1 MFPAGGGMAAPDR
14 ALHIALV
21 GEVMSAVITETHP
34 LSLVAETA
42 SDLMSMNPVSIRH
55 DATLREAVLLL
66 HDRHFGAAPVID
78 EAGRAVGVI
87 SRADVLA
94 HDRET
99 VSYARP
105 MPEYDPR
112 DLKMPNGERLPE
124 EFQVEM
130 VDSTCVREVMT
141 PAVFGVRPTTLASE
155 VVQQMVTL
163 DVHRLFVVDDD
174 GVLVGVVTTMDI
186 LRHLRP

>member
-1 MFPAGGGMAAPDR
+1 MSTIAADR
-14 ALHIALV
+14 HC
-21 GEVMSAVITETHP
+21 
-34 LSLVAETA
+34 LSLAAQTAAE
-42 SDLMSMNPVSIRH
+42 LMSLNPVSIRE
-55 DATLREAVLLL
+55 DASLREAVLLL

-99 VSYARP
+99 VVYARP
-105 MPEYDPR
+105 TPEYDPR
-112 DLKMPNGERLPE
+112 DLTLATGEHLPD
-124 EFQVEM
+124 EFQVEL
-130 VDSTCVREVMT
+130 VDSTQVREVMT
-141 PAVFGVRPTTLASE
+141 PAIFGVRPSTPAAE
-155 VVQQMVTL
+155 VVEQMVTL

-174 GVLVGVVTTMDI
+174 GVLVGVISTLDV

>member
-1 MFPAGGGMAAPDR
+1 
-14 ALHIALV
+14 
-21 GEVMSAVITETHP
+21 MSAAVADSRR
-34 LSLVAETA
+34 LSLAAETA
-42 SDLMSMNPVSIRH
+42 ADLMSLNPVSIRA

-105 MPEYDPR
+105 TPEYDPR
-112 DLKMPNGERLPE
+112 RDLTLSSGEHLPD
-124 EFQVEM
+124 EFQVEL
-130 VDSTCVREVMT
+130 VDATQVAEVMT
-141 PAVFGVRPTTLASE
+141 PAVFGVRPSTPAAE
-155 VVQQMVTL
+155 VVGQMLTL

-174 GVLVGVVTTMDI
+174 GVLVGVVTSMDV

>member
-1 MFPAGGGMAAPDR
+1 
-14 ALHIALV
+14 
-21 GEVMSAVITETHP
+21 MS
-34 LSLVAETA
+34 L
-42 SDLMSMNPVSIRH
+42 NPVSIRA

-94 HDRET
+94 HDRESVT
-99 VSYARP
+99 YARP
-105 MPEYDPR
+105 TPEYDPR
-112 DLKMPNGERLPE
+112 DLTLPSGERLPD
-124 EFQVEM
+124 EFQVEL
-130 VDSTCVREVMT
+130 VDPTQVSEVMT
-141 PAVFGVRPTTLASE
+141 PAVFGVRPATPATELVE
-155 VVQQMVTL
+155 QMVAL

-174 GVLVGVVTTMDI
+174 GVLVGVVTSMDV

>member
-1 MFPAGGGMAAPDR
+1 
-14 ALHIALV
+14 
-21 GEVMSAVITETHP
+21 MSAVVADTRR
-34 LSLVAETA
+34 LSLAAETA
-42 SDLMSMNPVSIRH
+42 ADLMSLNPVSIRA

-94 HDRET
+94 HDRESVT
-99 VSYARP
+99 YARP
-105 MPEYDPR
+105 TPEYDPR
-112 DLKMPNGERLPE
+112 DLTLPSGERLPD
-124 EFQVEM
+124 EFQVEL
-130 VDSTCVREVMT
+130 VDPTQVSEVMT
-141 PAVFGVRPTTLASE
+141 PAVFGVRPGTPATELVE
-155 VVQQMVTL
+155 QMVAL

-174 GVLVGVVTTMDI
+174 GVLVGVVTSMDV